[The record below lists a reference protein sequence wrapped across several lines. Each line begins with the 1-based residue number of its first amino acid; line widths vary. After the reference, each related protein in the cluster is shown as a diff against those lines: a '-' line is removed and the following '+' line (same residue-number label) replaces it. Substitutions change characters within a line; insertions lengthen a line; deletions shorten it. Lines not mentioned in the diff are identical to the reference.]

1 MAKPEWGAKR
11 TCHNCGARF
20 YDLCREPIVCPVC
33 STVCDVERQPRARR
47 GGGVSKD
54 ESASRPK
61 VSKAAAVAGAVAE
74 DAADKAV
81 AAPDAENLE
90 KSKANAGGD
99 NDGDDVVNINAD
111 DQGLI
116 EDTSDLGEDGDD
128 IGEVLEHIDED
139 VEDKS

>member
-33 STVCDVERQPRARR
+33 STVYDVERQPRARR
-47 GGGVSKD
+47 GGAVLRD
-54 ESASRPK
+54 EAASRPK
-61 VSKAAAVAGAVAE
+61 ISKAVVGDDLAE
-74 DAADKAV
+74 DVVDDADDDQEDESA
-81 AAPDAENLE
+81 DDTEE
-90 KSKANAGGD
+90 GDDGD
-99 NDGDDVVNINAD
+99 NLDELNSEGQD
-111 DQGLI
+111 LI

-128 IGEVLEHIDED
+128 IGEVMEHIDED

>member
-33 STVCDVERQPRARR
+33 STVYDVERQPRVRR
-47 GGGVSKD
+47 GGGVLKD

-74 DAADKAV
+74 DVVDETV
-81 AAPDAENLE
+81 VAPDADNLE
-90 KSKANAGGD
+90 ESEANAGGD
-99 NDGDDVVNINAD
+99 NVAD
-111 DQGLI
+111 LNTEDQDLI

-128 IGEVLEHIDED
+128 IGEVMEHIDED

>member
-33 STVCDVERQPRARR
+33 STVYDVERQPRVRR
-47 GGGVSKD
+47 GGGVVKD
-54 ESASRPK
+54 DAPSRPK
-61 VSKAAAVAGAVAE
+61 ISKAAVAVAIDE
-74 DAADKAV
+74 DEIDDADGTPQTDDDEVSEA
-81 AAPDAENLE
+81 D
-90 KSKANAGGD
+90 G
-99 NDGDDVVNINAD
+99 DGDDLD
-111 DQGLI
+111 DLNNEDKDLI

-128 IGEVLEHIDED
+128 IGEVMEHIDED